1 MVVLKEASGPDRL
14 PGNDVQILNRG
25 SIYSMKLFLLMTL
38 AYLNVCAPSQTI
50 LHLANPGGPAS
61 KTLELSGSS
70 AISSELRAMA
80 ARGQLGN
87 HLGYAEYREQ
97 IKRLYES
104 ANFVPLWI
112 NGDQPTPQAT
122 YLIETLRAS
131 RLKGLNPN
139 DYDAES
145 LATKSRSLKGASAVA
160 GASFDAT
167 LTQSTM
173 RYISDLQ
180 IGRVN
185 PKHLK
190 FDIDVQSKKYNLPE
204 FIAQQVVAAENVQS
218 VLDQIEP
225 PYAGYRRIENTLK
238 QYLDLAAKGD
248 GAKVPGGTKTIA
260 PGDMYAG
267 TAQLAERLQLIGDL
281 PQGGSFDSYSGA
293 LVEGVKH
300 FQARHGLAT
309 DGKLDAATLRE
320 LNTPLSARVQ
330 QIDDALERWRW
341 MPIEF
346 QQPPVL
352 VNIPEFRLRAYS
364 EDHQLAF
371 STNVVV
377 GKAAPT
383 QTPVFTDDIKFI
395 VFRPYWNVP
404 PGILRRT
411 VIPGII
417 KNSGYLARERF
428 EVTDSSGKLVS
439 ANDDLIAGLR
449 SGKYFVR
456 QKPGPTNALGLIKFM
471 FPNTYSVY
479 LHSTPSTELF
489 SKSRRD
495 FSSGCIRLEKPAELA
510 NLLLRKQLDGQQ
522 AWTLALVQKA
532 MDSGR
537 DNRQVNLAVKVPVL
551 ILYVTAVAEEDGTV
565 HFFDDIYGHDKR
577 LDAVLAK
584 GRPYP

>member
-1 MVVLKEASGPDRL
+1 M
-14 PGNDVQILNRG
+14 
-25 SIYSMKLFLLMTL
+25 YSMKLLLSMILTC
-38 AYLNVCAPSQTI
+38 LNACTPSQTV
-50 LHLANPGGPAS
+50 LPPADLGGPARTTQES
-61 KTLELSGSS
+61 SGAS
-70 AISSELRAMA
+70 AISSELRTMA
-80 ARGQLGN
+80 AKGQLGN
-87 HLGYAEYREQ
+87 NLGSAAYREQ

-104 ANFVPLWI
+104 VNFVPLWT
-112 NGDQPTPQAT
+112 NGGEPTPQAT
-122 YLIETLRAS
+122 YLMEILRAS
-131 RLKGLNPN
+131 RLKGLNPS
-139 DYDAES
+139 DYDAET
-145 LATKSRSLKGASAVA
+145 LATTSRSLKGASALEQ
-160 GASFDAT
+160 ASFDAT

-173 RYISDLQ
+173 LYISDLR
-180 IGRVN
+180 IGRIN

-190 FDIDVQSKKYNLPE
+190 IDIDVQAKKYDLPE
-204 FIAQQVVAAENVQS
+204 FVARQVVSAGNIQS

-238 QYLDLAAKGD
+238 KYLDLATKGD
-248 GAKVPGGTKTIA
+248 GAKVPGGTRTIA
-260 PGDMYAG
+260 PGDTYAG
-267 TAQLAERLQLIGDL
+267 TVQLAERLQLLGDL

-300 FQARHGLAT
+300 FQARHGLAA

-320 LNTPLSARVQ
+320 LNTPLGERVQ

-341 MPIEF
+341 MPTEF

-364 EDHQLAF
+364 DDHQLAL
-371 STNVVV
+371 SMNVVV

-383 QTPVFTDDIKFI
+383 QTPVFTDEIKFI

-411 VIPGII
+411 VIPGIL
-417 KNSGYLARERF
+417 KSSGYLARERF
-428 EVTDSSGKLVS
+428 EVTDSTGKLVS
-439 ANDDLIAGLR
+439 PNDDLVAGLR

-489 SKSRRD
+489 SRSRRD

-510 NLLLRKQLDGQQ
+510 SFLLRNQLDGQQ
-522 AWTLALVQKA
+522 PWTLALVQQA
-532 MDSGR
+532 MDSGK
-537 DNRQVNLAVKVPVL
+537 DNRQVNLAVKIPVL

-577 LDAVLAK
+577 LNALLAK
-584 GRPYP
+584 GRPYQ